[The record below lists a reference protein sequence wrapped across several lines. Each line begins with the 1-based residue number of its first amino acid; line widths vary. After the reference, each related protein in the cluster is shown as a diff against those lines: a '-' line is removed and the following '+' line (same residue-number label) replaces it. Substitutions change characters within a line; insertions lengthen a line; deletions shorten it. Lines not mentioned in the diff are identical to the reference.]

1 MIESKKELSEYIKA
15 DDDWLIPKQCKD
27 KIVSSFACYLTKS
40 LKKFLYYLRK
50 QEYYINTSQGK
61 LFKGLLNLYLE
72 RKKNKLGLKLG
83 IEIGPN
89 CFGKGLN
96 LYNSESITI
105 IISRMSFIENCKK
118 RVFNLSK
125 ITLGIYLIYVLIL
138 RSLYQVGFGIS
149 LLRPII
155 FGSIVSLVTFIFV
168 ALIIW
173 IICKIPV
180 MVDI

>member
-1 MIESKKELSEYIKA
+1 MIKSKSDLSEYIKSDNA
-15 DDDWLIPKQCKD
+15 WSISHNNKE
-27 KIVSSFACYLTKS
+27 IVVGNFLKYPSKS
-40 LKKFLYYLRK
+40 LRKFLYYLRK